1 MLCQSSILENKTTF
15 SLSAAKISHVLHD
28 EIEYLSALKFS
39 TSFILFSSRFDASN
53 WVLNE
58 LVSWWVILDRSL
70 CSSANE
76 TKVGH
81 VFLLY
86 FASFI
91 HNSTSS
97 AVSSHDFVNTEFEFF
112 FYMKLKNVLKMK
124 NNLEAVTGD
133 TFTLL
138 LVVSF

>member
-1 MLCQSSILENKTTF
+1 MHQTGF
-15 SLSAAKISHVLHD
+15 SMNLL
-28 EIEYLSALKFS
+28 
-39 TSFILFSSRFDASN
+39 
-53 WVLNE
+53 
-58 LVSWWVILDRSL
+58 SWWVILDRSL

-112 FYMKLKNVLKMK
+112 LYETQKCFKD
-124 NNLEAVTGD
+124 EE
-133 TFTLL
+133 
-138 LVVSF
+138 